1 MSYVLVVGGRCRR
14 EQPAR
19 NAVTAAVRVHGG
31 RSRDGRAA
39 TQARCH
45 GNDTLLNEFIA
56 YNTIAIVYKSSLF
69 CYAINIIAV
78 LFEYIL
84 GVSPFKL

>member
-1 MSYVLVVGGRCRR
+1 MLAVGGRCRR

-39 TQARCH
+39 TQARRH
-45 GNDTLLNEFIA
+45 GNCTLLTEFIA
-56 YNTIAIVYKSSLF
+56 YNTIAIVYKWLLLCF
-69 CYAINIIAV
+69 AICYRSFV
-78 LFEYIL
+78 
-84 GVSPFKL
+84 